1 MVYLSKR
8 IGEAIKGHLNFI
20 QLILQEYKAPDFGKC
35 PPYFKDFLVGSKVQT
50 YKYFSAFFS

>member
-35 PPYFKDFLVGSKVQT
+35 PPYFKDFLDGSKVQT
-50 YKYFSAFFS
+50 Y